1 MYLGMQNQVY
11 TFIMFDLQALLAQLF
26 VTKSFRIP
34 GKQEMLADIAWWLEK
49 QTQVVEVKDWHA
61 FQTEYV
67 RELNAL
73 TKFGDEKDILCQ
85 KAFDDSEDDKVKDIL
100 HFRNGIFYS
109 SFSGSS
115 GTPPLVP
122 WLQASEELSL
132 KDYLGSLSVH
142 SEGVLRMTLDEYAVV
157 EQQMIERWGIDDV
170 HDSDSV
176 GKFIAPGCRVPA
188 GEVVM
193 VLPPYNIQRWH
204 EVVDNDMVIQVRGG
218 GKEKALFSCAN
229 SRDTMDCYLNHSCE
243 PNLKAVVLGDYA
255 VHMVALREIE
265 AGEVLAWDYQ
275 STEEDLVAFEAD
287 FSCQCGSAKCKGH
300 IKGYSH

>member
-1 MYLGMQNQVY
+1 MVALREIEAGEVLAWDYQSTEEDLVAFEADFSCQCGSAKCKGHIKGYAHELGSAQQ
-11 TFIMFDLQALLAQLF
+11 DAPLCLPAL
-26 VTKSFRIP
+26 
-34 GKQEMLADIAWWLEK
+34 
-49 QTQVVEVKDWHA
+49 VKDDS
-61 FQTEYV
+61 
-67 RELNAL
+67 
-73 TKFGDEKDILCQ
+73 GDE
-85 KAFDDSEDDKVKDIL
+85 
-100 HFRNGIFYS
+100 
-109 SFSGSS
+109 
-115 GTPPLVP
+115 TT
-122 WLQASEELSL
+122 QASSPH
-132 KDYLGSLSVH
+132 SVQACLMSTH
-142 SEGVLRMTLDEYAVV
+142 EYAAL
-157 EQQMIERWGIDDV
+157 EQSKIEQWAITV
-170 HDSDSV
+170 HDSEKV
-176 GKFIAPGCRVPA
+176 GKFIAPGCRVPE